1 MNTIFDYKYEDIKEK
16 VIFFASSSDVDGEPY
31 GETELI
37 LKIAKI
43 LQEKNVIVKIHP
55 RDNRTIYKEKGINVM
70 KNSLIPWEL
79 IQMNLQGEKKIL
91 LTVNS
96 GAFVSITALLDDNLK
111 GYFLFDEISEKNDK
125 FNKREREIRETIKLL
140 HYHNLAK
147 NLNIGSIE
155 DIVNEIEN

>member
-1 MNTIFDYKYEDIKEK
+1 
-16 VIFFASSSDVDGEPY
+16 
-31 GETELI
+31 
-37 LKIAKI
+37 
-43 LQEKNVIVKIHP
+43 
-55 RDNRTIYKEKGINVM
+55 M

-79 IQMNLQGEKKIL
+79 IQMNLQDEKKIL

-96 GAFVSITALLDDNLK
+96 GAFVSITALLDNNVK